1 VPRTKLPEALD
12 RVRAIAEHR
21 QLSHGNVFHAGDG
34 NLHPLLFFD
43 SRDPDQLRRVK
54 EAGWEIMKSCVEL
67 GGTITGEHGVGV
79 EKLEAMHLI
88 FSEDDLDAQ
97 RAVRHAFDPEGRLN
111 PGKAIPGPAR
121 KEPPR
126 APAGRDIAGATEYV
140 PATMEEACEI
150 VCQAFRDGSAL
161 FPEGGG
167 RWRSFGNIQD
177 RTTLPLRSSGLA
189 SIVEYDPP
197 NQTVTVEAGMSL
209 AELQESLKANR
220 QWMPIRPFLGN
231 DTTVGSV
238 VALGAYG
245 PERLRYGAPR
255 DLLLGLRFITGTGRL
270 VSTGGKVVKNVAGY
284 DLGRLLVGSAGTLG
298 FLTQLTLR
306 VSSIP
311 ETCCAVRA
319 CGSLE
324 KVASAAGE
332 LLRSRLDPIFVAASP
347 VNGARMEAD
356 LWRLSVGLEG
366 FMETVEAQ
374 GRHCSDLFAESGLE
388 GEAFEGYSVCDG
400 LFGDT
405 DQSLNQSPFLLRA
418 DLPLDGVKDF
428 VTMAAGTVQ
437 AERFFVD
444 FGCGRVRASLL
455 ELSEEAWKRL
465 CDHVRTL
472 GGHTLLEK
480 APDELKKRWDVF
492 GPPQP
497 AWRVMHRIK
506 DALDPKNIF
515 TPGRLPGRK

>member
-1 VPRTKLPEALD
+1 
-12 RVRAIAEHR
+12 
-21 QLSHGNVFHAGDG
+21 
-34 NLHPLLFFD
+34 
-43 SRDPDQLRRVK
+43 
-54 EAGWEIMKSCVEL
+54 
-67 GGTITGEHGVGV
+67 
-79 EKLEAMHLI
+79 
-88 FSEDDLDAQ
+88 
-97 RAVRHAFDPEGRLN
+97 
-111 PGKAIPGPAR
+111 
-121 KEPPR
+121 
-126 APAGRDIAGATEYV
+126 
-140 PATMEEACEI
+140 
-150 VCQAFRDGSAL
+150 
-161 FPEGGG
+161 
-167 RWRSFGNIQD
+167 
-177 RTTLPLRSSGLA
+177 
-189 SIVEYDPP
+189 VEYDPP

-209 AELQESLKANR
+209 AELQEALKANR

-238 VALGAYG
+238 VALGAHG

-298 FLTQLTLR
+298 FLTELTLR

-311 ETCCAVRA
+311 ESCRAVRA

-324 KVASAAGE
+324 KIASAAGE
-332 LLRSRLDPIFVAASP
+332 LLRSRLDPTFVAASP
-347 VNGARMEAD
+347 VNGAEGGNGARTEAD

-374 GRHCSDLFAESGLE
+374 GKRCADLFADSGLE
-388 GEAFEGYSVCDG
+388 GQAFEAYSACDG
-400 LFGDT
+400 LFADN
-405 DQSLNQSPFLLRA
+405 DQSLNRSTCLLRA

-428 VTMAAGTVQ
+428 VTVAADTVQ
-437 AERFFVD
+437 VERFFVD

-455 ELSEEAWKRL
+455 ELSEEAWKKL

-472 GGHTLLEK
+472 GGHALLER
-480 APDELKKRWDVF
+480 APDALKKRQDVF